1 MGLRRHIYTL
11 SRGKMH
17 GGGEGGG
24 WGGSKKDL
32 EKFRGGRGG
41 GLAGW
46 PGGRVGPRGDPQIRQ
61 NPKRSGVTNF
71 DENESGGVFGHFS
84 ENGQKSQKW
93 EN

>member
-1 MGLRRHIYTL
+1 M
-11 SRGKMH
+11 
-17 GGGEGGG
+17 
-24 WGGSKKDL
+24 
-32 EKFRGGRGG
+32 
-41 GLAGW
+41 
-46 PGGRVGPRGDPQIRQ
+46 GPRGDPQIHQ